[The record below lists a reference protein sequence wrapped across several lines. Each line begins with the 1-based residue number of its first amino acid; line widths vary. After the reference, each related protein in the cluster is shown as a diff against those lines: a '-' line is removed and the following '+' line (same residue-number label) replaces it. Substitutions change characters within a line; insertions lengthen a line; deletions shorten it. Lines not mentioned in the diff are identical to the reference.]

1 MAGYG
6 YGMSVSGSRKSIVA
20 SSTPAPSGIPAST
33 QTVIVNGSG
42 YAGGF
47 SGTYSMPFPP
57 SPYWRT
63 ANELLVLDFT
73 GASWRFIDSD
83 TGSGLQN
90 PSSNGSYIPTTGW
103 TDDYLSPVTLT
114 ITAA

>member
-1 MAGYG
+1 
-6 YGMSVSGSRKSIVA
+6 MSLIIKKNTTFKIPRTGSG
-20 SSTPAPSGIPAST
+20 APSAVPSST

-42 YAGGF
+42 YAGGW
-47 SGTYSMPFPP
+47 SGTYSMLSPP

-63 ANELLVLDFT
+63 ANEALVLDFT

-103 TDDYLSPVTLT
+103 TDDYLVPVTLT